1 MEIIN
6 LLKDNKVTRFVIG
19 DEINFKLNIENCI
32 KIDDVRSAAFYAFGE
47 SKIKNENVVLIVN
60 GEYLP
65 SVYTVLTEAWFQKTN
80 LVVIALYNSIY
91 DVETHYLD
99 RCLVKNIKFIEKDFN
114 QFKDGIEQSL
124 KLIGPKLFNVVSE
137 RNEDKYKYNYN
148 NVLEIVDKNLND
160 NFDVYLYNSDI
171 LNNNFKKL
179 KCINIESKYK
189 YGIIS
194 KYAAMITENNKKI
207 LVCDTNCLKVD
218 SNIFNNR
225 YINNSFKIILINKE
239 ENNNY
244 QEWIASNDIKVITC
258 VDLNSHVKEF
268 LKSEVPTVLI
278 VKEEI

>member
-91 DVETHYLD
+91 DIETHYLD
-99 RCLVKNIKFIEKDFN
+99 RCLVKNIKFFEKDFN
-114 QFKDGIEQSL
+114 QFKDDIEQSL
-124 KLIGPKLFNVVSE
+124 KLIGPKLFNVVCE
-137 RNEDKYKYNYN
+137 RNEDKYNYN

-179 KCINIESKYK
+179 KYINIESKYK

-207 LVCDTNCLKVD
+207 LVCDTKCLKVD

-244 QEWIASNDIKVITC
+244 QEWIASNGIKVITC